1 MATDKR
7 ERQRA
12 NRAAKQAAEA
22 KAARQAKVLD
32 VARRVGIWVVV
43 ILVLFVI
50 AYVVFSDDGTP
61 TETTLGALALLV

>member
-22 KAARQAKVLD
+22 KAARRAKVID
-32 VARRVGIWVVV
+32 RSRRVAIWVAA
-43 ILVLFVI
+43 ILV
-50 AYVVFSDDGTP
+50 VFILANVAFGGGDATP
-61 TETTLGALALLV
+61 ATTLVP